1 MDGGFTSKGAAY
13 KSMLHFVNKPITY
26 DAVYGE
32 TLDIAGILHGLIIYV
47 DCINSNLYC
56 INSSVLLMGHINSE
70 SSLRSYLYFSF
81 TFALTLPIK

>member
-1 MDGGFTSKGAAY
+1 MDGGFTSKDVAY
-13 KSMLHFVNKPITY
+13 KSMLQFVNKLITY

-32 TLDIAGILHGLIIYV
+32 TLEIAGIPHGLIIYV
-47 DCINSNLYC
+47 DCINSNLNC

-70 SSLRSYLYFSF
+70 SSLRSYLYCSF